1 MEGPA
6 VDGLAA
12 TPIQGTFLW
21 YALVFFALAV
31 VAGIVGWQNV
41 AGMSMRVARLFVLI
55 FLALA
60 IISLFL

>member
-1 MEGPA
+1 MGGS
-6 VDGLAA
+6 VVGGLAVA
-12 TPIQGTFLW
+12 PLQGTFLW

-31 VAGIVGWQNV
+31 VAGVVGWQNV

-60 IISLFL
+60 IVSLFL